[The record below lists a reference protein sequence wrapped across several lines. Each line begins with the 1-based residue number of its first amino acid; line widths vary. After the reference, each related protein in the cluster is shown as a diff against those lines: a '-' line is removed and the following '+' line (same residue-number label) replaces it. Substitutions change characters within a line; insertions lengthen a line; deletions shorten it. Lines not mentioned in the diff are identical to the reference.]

1 MSANKTKPENKDV
14 VAFLRTVQPQN
25 RSEEGLKLNEIF
37 EEATGEKAVLW
48 GPNIIGYGTYHYKY
62 ESGREGD
69 FMRAGFSPRK
79 ANISLYIMGGHGRF
93 AKEFETLGKYKTG
106 KSCVY
111 INKLEDINIDALK
124 KLIKV
129 SYDYIG
135 NKTWP

>member
-1 MSANKTKPENKDV
+1 MAENKTKPTGQDV
-14 VAFLRTVQPQN
+14 IDFLNTVEPEK
-25 RSEEGLKLNEIF
+25 RRLEGLKLNEIF
-37 EEATGEKAVLW
+37 EEATGEKAKIW
-48 GPNIIGYGTYHYKY
+48 GPSIIGYGTYHYKY

-79 ANISLYIMGGHGRF
+79 AKISLYIMGGHGQFEELF
-93 AKEFETLGKYKTG
+93 AKLGKYKTG

-111 INKLEDINIDALK
+111 VNKLEDIDLDVLK
-124 KLIKV
+124 ELIKE

>member
-1 MSANKTKPENKDV
+1 MSENKTKPKEIDV
-14 VAFLRTVQPQN
+14 VAFLKTVEPEK
-25 RSEEGLKLNEIF
+25 RSLEGLRLNEIF

-79 ANISLYIMGGHGRF
+79 AKISLYIMGGHGRF
-93 AKEFETLGKYKTG
+93 EKEFKSLGKYKNG

-111 INKLEDINIDALK
+111 INKLEDIDIDVLK
-124 KLIKV
+124 RLIKV